1 MLLVFGSTNE
11 LEESKVMLREAS
23 DDANNEHGEGFIT
36 ASPLDYHLFR
46 QEITS
51 KYPAY
56 SPPPPL
62 VPIELENNSILPPL
76 PNHPSRRVSQESL
89 QLRAGANV
97 NGTAGSIF
105 NQPVHIATPAPS
117 PPPSPAGPG
126 GKGGK
131 KQNYQTNQNFPF
143 LYPPLEETMKVAD
156 GKGSTALQ
164 DQMTEK
170 RWDGNDVPASIL
182 EAGQLFASRMR
193 MSRSIR
199 QLWDVREK
207 FITYERG
214 WNEAGNDDEVLSP
227 EVAPTSAEE
236 DQPSNQSKHA
246 SKGPELEKE
255 TDNEAIQRRLDAVE
269 SFYVSIPNPTDGKHW
284 LTLNKRNSLPHL
296 QSAVIV
302 LWKAVFANVS
312 ALAAQS
318 NGQNGIPNNTSFAE
332 DNGEAAQG
340 KRKGNGASAI
350 HLNGLANGQF
360 ADNDDGTDP
369 AVEELNSTRLR
380 EVSSKAISGV
390 LLMLLK
396 WFKLSRESSTF
407 AGNCTSATANLTPGH
422 PQIRIPH
429 SAAPG
434 RKLLAT
440 NSQAL
445 RPSRHR
451 QSGRPE

>member
-1 MLLVFGSTNE
+1 MFGSTEE
-11 LEESKVMLREAS
+11 LEESKAMLREAS
-23 DDANNEHGEGFIT
+23 DEADDEHGEGFIT

-56 SPPPPL
+56 TPPPPL

-76 PNHPSRRVSQESL
+76 SNHPSRRVSQESL

-131 KQNYQTNQNFPF
+131 KQNYQTDQNFPF
-143 LYPPLEETMKVAD
+143 LYPPLDDTTKVVG
-156 GKGSTALQ
+156 GKGNATLQ
-164 DQMTEK
+164 DQLTEK
-170 RWDGNDVPASIL
+170 RWNGNDVPASIL

-214 WNEAGNDDEVLSP
+214 WNEAGKDDKVP
-227 EVAPTSAEE
+227 SAKE
-236 DQPSNQSKHA
+236 DEPSNLNECGSKEH
-246 SKGPELEKE
+246 ELEKE
-255 TDNEAIQRRLDAVE
+255 TDNEAVQRRLDAVE
-269 SFYVSIPNPTDGKHW
+269 SFYVSIPNLTNGKHR

-296 QSAVIV
+296 QSVVIV

-312 ALAAQS
+312 ALVAQS
-318 NGQNGIPNNTSFAE
+318 NGQNGIPNNLSFAE

-340 KRKGNGASAI
+340 NRKVNGASAI
-350 HLNGLANGQF
+350 HLNGLANGQL

-369 AVEELNSTRLR
+369 AVGELNATRFR
-380 EVSSKAISGV
+380 EITSKAISGV
-390 LLMLLK
+390 LIMLLK

-407 AGNCTSATANLTPGH
+407 TGNCTSATANSTTRH
-422 PQIRIPH
+422 SQIRIPN
-429 SAAPG
+429 SATP
-434 RKLLAT
+434 
-440 NSQAL
+440 
-445 RPSRHR
+445 
-451 QSGRPE
+451 

>member
-1 MLLVFGSTNE
+1 MLFGSTKD
-11 LEESKVMLREAS
+11 LVESKAALREAS
-23 DDANNEHGEGFIT
+23 DEADNERGEGFIT

-89 QLRAGANV
+89 QLRAGANA

-143 LYPPLEETMKVAD
+143 LYPPLDASTSIVG
-156 GKGSTALQ
+156 GKGSATLQ
-164 DQMTEK
+164 DQLIEK

-193 MSRSIR
+193 LSRSIR

-214 WNEAGNDDEVLSP
+214 WNEDRNDD
-227 EVAPTSAEE
+227 
-236 DQPSNQSKHA
+236 HA
-246 SKGPELEKE
+246 SDFEIIE
-255 TDNEAIQRRLDAVE
+255 TDAEGNERSGNTKSNLKEPESGKESENEDVQRRLDAIE
-269 SFYVSIPNPTDGKHW
+269 TFYVSTI
-284 LTLNKRNSLPHL
+284 
-296 QSAVIV
+296 
-302 LWKAVFANVS
+302 NVPS
-312 ALAAQS
+312 TK
-318 NGQNGIPNNTSFAE
+318 P
-332 DNGEAAQG
+332 
-340 KRKGNGASAI
+340 
-350 HLNGLANGQF
+350 
-360 ADNDDGTDP
+360 AD
-369 AVEELNSTRLR
+369 
-380 EVSSKAISGV
+380 
-390 LLMLLK
+390 
-396 WFKLSRESSTF
+396 F
-407 AGNCTSATANLTPGH
+407 
-422 PQIRIPH
+422 
-429 SAAPG
+429 
-434 RKLLAT
+434 
-440 NSQAL
+440 
-445 RPSRHR
+445 
-451 QSGRPE
+451 

>member
-1 MLLVFGSTNE
+1 MFGSTEE
-11 LEESKVMLREAS
+11 LEESKAMLREAS
-23 DDANNEHGEGFIT
+23 DEADDEHGEGFIT

-131 KQNYQTNQNFPF
+131 KQNYQTDQNFPF
-143 LYPPLEETMKVAD
+143 LYPPLDNTTKVVG
-156 GKGSTALQ
+156 GKDNATLQ
-164 DQMTEK
+164 DQLTEK
-170 RWDGNDVPASIL
+170 RWNGNDVPASIL

-214 WNEAGNDDEVLSP
+214 WNEARKDDKVP
-227 EVAPTSAEE
+227 NAKE
-236 DQPSNQSKHA
+236 DEPSNLNERGSKEH
-246 SKGPELEKE
+246 ELEKE
-255 TDNEAIQRRLDAVE
+255 TDNEAVQRRLDAVE
-269 SFYVSIPNPTDGKHW
+269 SFYVSTPNLTNEKHR
-284 LTLNKRNSLPHL
+284 LTLDKRNSLPHL
-296 QSAVIV
+296 QSVVIV

-312 ALAAQS
+312 ALVAQS
-318 NGQNGIPNNTSFAE
+318 NGQNGIPNNLSFAE

-340 KRKGNGASAI
+340 NRKVNGASAI
-350 HLNGLANGQF
+350 HLNGLANGQL

-369 AVEELNSTRLR
+369 AVEELNATRFR
-380 EVSSKAISGV
+380 EITSKAISGV
-390 LLMLLK
+390 LIMLLK

-407 AGNCTSATANLTPGH
+407 TGNCTSATANSTTRH
-422 PQIRIPH
+422 SQIRIPN
-429 SAAPG
+429 SATP
-434 RKLLAT
+434 
-440 NSQAL
+440 
-445 RPSRHR
+445 
-451 QSGRPE
+451 

>member
-1 MLLVFGSTNE
+1 VFGSTE
-11 LEESKVMLREAS
+11 EVEESKAALRDAS
-23 DDANNEHGEGFIT
+23 DEAENEHGEGFIT

-89 QLRAGANV
+89 RLSAGVNV

-143 LYPPLEETMKVAD
+143 LYPPLDDTTNIVG
-156 GKGSTALQ
+156 GKGSATLQ
-164 DQMTEK
+164 DQLVEK
-170 RWDGNDVPASIL
+170 RWDGNDVPASIQ

-214 WNEAGNDDEVLSP
+214 WNEAGKDDDLSDP
-227 EVAPTSAEE
+227 EVAETNMKGDEL
-236 DQPSNQSKHA
+236 SNKAKYQLKA
-246 SKGPELEKE
+246 PEFEKE
-255 TDNEAIQRRLDAVE
+255 TDNEDVQRRLDAVE
-269 SFYVSIPNPTDGKHW
+269 NFYVCIEIPTSKSPA
-284 LTLNKRNSLPHL
+284 NS
-296 QSAVIV
+296 
-302 LWKAVFANVS
+302 W
-312 ALAAQS
+312 
-318 NGQNGIPNNTSFAE
+318 
-332 DNGEAAQG
+332 
-340 KRKGNGASAI
+340 
-350 HLNGLANGQF
+350 
-360 ADNDDGTDP
+360 
-369 AVEELNSTRLR
+369 
-380 EVSSKAISGV
+380 
-390 LLMLLK
+390 
-396 WFKLSRESSTF
+396 
-407 AGNCTSATANLTPGH
+407 
-422 PQIRIPH
+422 
-429 SAAPG
+429 
-434 RKLLAT
+434 
-440 NSQAL
+440 
-445 RPSRHR
+445 
-451 QSGRPE
+451 